1 MPLASSFAHW
11 VEHLQLTQ
19 RLSPPEFPI
28 VMNEQTAR
36 LTDIN
41 LMPTPISTVVT
52 GPEWPTRKGP
62 EARHFVREARHIHR
76 HPIQD
81 SWLTTGANIY
91 QTWTLFKSNGLHSTL
106 LPMPMR
112 ERLRP
117 SALSSFPSACAVKQY
132 SLFYDAA
139 VAAAEV
145 VHKILADTGFPT
157 IEVAFVE
164 SVITRSAR
172 LLSFDPILDDVP
184 ELRKPFTSTLGLAI
198 APRRY
203 PNIGGTAALY
213 YHLDQDTKRVVLLTC
228 AHVAHPLSVSPNKN
242 IHQQNHSVSGVSR
255 DTPQIL
261 ERFYHFQSAQRK
273 FSTLRDLQRHSKY
286 SQRLQTLSNGSFDAA
301 IEALKKDIEAFSHSV
316 PRWKS
321 ILARLGDPVE
331 GEDSDVTASRKRH
344 TLRVEDALERI
355 NKAKA
360 LHNELTQHHGTP
372 DQRIIGSVL
381 HSEST
386 QVSVKL
392 NGFSQDWALI
402 EIDDSKIDWPHFKG
416 NKIYIGGDLLPG
428 CMVNFCY
435 PEDGLL
441 QAYGVV
447 EDAEF
452 RNPQHLDIHNENCL
466 LVVRNGMKTGTT
478 FGRVNGLE
486 SFTRCDY
493 GDNNTHHTFIEFTV
507 YRYDHNHPSFSEP
520 GMGTSSG
527 SSPAAQA
534 LLEITYITP
543 YWWIEQ
549 QIKAK
554 FPQSSF
560 YEVVQ

>member
-1 MPLASSFAHW
+1 
-11 VEHLQLTQ
+11 
-19 RLSPPEFPI
+19 
-28 VMNEQTAR
+28 MNEQTAR
-36 LTDIN
+36 LTDN
-41 LMPTPISTVVT
+41 YPNDYTDFYGSGTPCIFKT

-76 HPIQD
+76 HHIQD
-81 SWLTTGANIY
+81 IQWTSLNPVAYANAGDAKA
-91 QTWTLFKSNGLHSTL
+91 FCSFV
-106 LPMPMR
+106 
-112 ERLRP
+112 
-117 SALSSFPSACAVKQY
+117 LSIGVKQY

-164 SVITRSAR
+164 SVVTRSAR

-184 ELRKPFTSTLGLAI
+184 QLWKPFTSNL
-198 APRRY
+198 
-203 PNIGGTAALY
+203 GGTAALY
-213 YHLDQDTKRVVLLTC
+213 YRLDQDTKRVVLLTC
-228 AHVAHPLSVSPNKN
+228 AHVAHPLSVSPNEN
-242 IHQQNHSVSGVSR
+242 IG
-255 DTPQIL
+255 QIPDEIL
-261 ERFYHFQSAQRK
+261 A
-273 FSTLRDLQRHSKY
+273 
-286 SQRLQTLSNGSFDAA
+286 LSNGSFDAA

-321 ILARLGDPVE
+321 IFARLGEPVE

-372 DQRIIGSVL
+372 DQRIPVTFRLVGWQIFGD
-381 HSEST
+381 T
-386 QVSVKL
+386 MYPQP
-392 NGFSQDWALI
+392 
-402 EIDDSKIDWPHFKG
+402 IDRPNYS
-416 NKIYIGGDLLPG
+416 
-428 CMVNFCY
+428 Y

-466 LVVRNGMKTGTT
+466 LVVKNGMKTGTT
-478 FGRVNGLE
+478 FGRVNSLE
-486 SFTRCDY
+486 SFTHCDY
-493 GDNNTHHTFIEFTV
+493 GDNNTHHTFIEFAV

-520 GMGTSSG
+520 GDLGSIILARDGHIVGLLTGGAGLTTST
-527 SSPAAQA
+527 
-534 LLEITYITP
+534 EITYITP

>member
-1 MPLASSFAHW
+1 
-11 VEHLQLTQ
+11 
-19 RLSPPEFPI
+19 
-28 VMNEQTAR
+28 MNEQTAR
-36 LTDIN
+36 LTDN
-41 LMPTPISTVVT
+41 YPNDYTDFYGSGTPCIFKT

-76 HPIQD
+76 HHIQD
-81 SWLTTGANIY
+81 IQWTSLNPVAYANAGDAKA
-91 QTWTLFKSNGLHSTL
+91 FCSFV
-106 LPMPMR
+106 
-112 ERLRP
+112 
-117 SALSSFPSACAVKQY
+117 LSIGVKQY

-164 SVITRSAR
+164 SVVRVFSRSGIPGPAGQVPVSTGQQQVTGQDVGGKIPAGQVTGMTRPG
-172 LLSFDPILDDVP
+172 LV
-184 ELRKPFTSTLGLAI
+184 KTLGQSLLALPGSSRSI
-198 APRRY
+198 PFSMMF
-203 PNIGGTAALY
+203 PNCGSRSPAISVLPSHPA
-213 YHLDQDTKRVVLLTC
+213 DNDTKRVVLLTC
-228 AHVAHPLSVSPNKN
+228 AHVAHPLSVSPNEN
-242 IHQQNHSVSGVSR
+242 IG
-255 DTPQIL
+255 QIPDEIL
-261 ERFYHFQSAQRK
+261 A
-273 FSTLRDLQRHSKY
+273 
-286 SQRLQTLSNGSFDAA
+286 LSNGSFDAA

-321 ILARLGDPVE
+321 IFARLGEPVE

-372 DQRIIGSVL
+372 DQRIPVTFRLVGWQIFGD
-381 HSEST
+381 T
-386 QVSVKL
+386 MYPQP
-392 NGFSQDWALI
+392 
-402 EIDDSKIDWPHFKG
+402 IDRPNYS
-416 NKIYIGGDLLPG
+416 
-428 CMVNFCY
+428 Y

-466 LVVRNGMKTGTT
+466 LVVKNGMKTGTT
-478 FGRVNGLE
+478 FGRVNSLE
-486 SFTRCDY
+486 SFTHCDY
-493 GDNNTHHTFIEFTV
+493 GDNNTHHTFIEFAV

-520 GMGTSSG
+520 GDLGSIILARDGHIVGLLTGGAGLTTST
-527 SSPAAQA
+527 
-534 LLEITYITP
+534 EITYITP

>member
-1 MPLASSFAHW
+1 
-11 VEHLQLTQ
+11 
-19 RLSPPEFPI
+19 
-28 VMNEQTAR
+28 MNEQTAR
-36 LTDIN
+36 LTDN
-41 LMPTPISTVVT
+41 YPNDYTDFYGSGTPCIFKT

-76 HPIQD
+76 HHIQD
-81 SWLTTGANIY
+81 IQWTSLNPVAYANAGDAKA
-91 QTWTLFKSNGLHSTL
+91 FCSFV
-106 LPMPMR
+106 
-112 ERLRP
+112 
-117 SALSSFPSACAVKQY
+117 LSIGVKQY

-164 SVITRSAR
+164 SVVTRSAR

-184 ELRKPFTSTLGLAI
+184 QLWKPFTSNL
-198 APRRY
+198 
-203 PNIGGTAALY
+203 GGTAALY
-213 YHLDQDTKRVVLLTC
+213 YRLDQDTKRVVLLTC
-228 AHVAHPLSVSPNKN
+228 AHVAHPLSVSPNEN
-242 IHQQNHSVSGVSR
+242 IG
-255 DTPQIL
+255 QIPDEIL
-261 ERFYHFQSAQRK
+261 A
-273 FSTLRDLQRHSKY
+273 
-286 SQRLQTLSNGSFDAA
+286 LSNGSFDAA

-321 ILARLGDPVE
+321 IFARLGEPVE

-372 DQRIIGSVL
+372 DQQ
-381 HSEST
+381 ST
-386 QVSVKL
+386 QVSVKP

-402 EIDDSKIDWPHFKG
+402 EIDDSKIDWPHLKG
-416 NKIYIGGDLLPG
+416 NKIYIAGDLSPG
-428 CMVNFCY
+428 WMADFCY

-466 LVVRNGMKTGTT
+466 LVVKNGMKTGTT
-478 FGRVNGLE
+478 FGRVNSLE
-486 SFTRCDY
+486 SFTHCDY
-493 GDNNTHHTFIEFTV
+493 GDNNTHHTFIEFAV

-520 GMGTSSG
+520 GDLGSIILARDGHIVGLLTGGAGLTTST
-527 SSPAAQA
+527 
-534 LLEITYITP
+534 EITYITP

>member
-1 MPLASSFAHW
+1 MARIKLERSSILSAPSNCKLK
-11 VEHLQLTQ
+11 VLLQSTGVTGDGHVTPQLHYADLETYGDANQ
-19 RLSPPEFPI
+19 AEERF
-28 VMNEQTAR
+28 NR
-36 LTDIN
+36 LTDFYGSG
-41 LMPTPISTVVT
+41 TPCIFKT

-62 EARHFVREARHIHR
+62 EARHFVQEARPIHR

-81 SWLTTGANIY
+81 IQWTSLNPVAYANAGEAKP
-91 QTWTLFKSNGLHSTL
+91 FC
-106 LPMPMR
+106 PFV
-112 ERLRP
+112 
-117 SALSSFPSACAVKQY
+117 LSI
-132 SLFYDAA
+132 
-139 VAAAEV
+139 AAAEV

-164 SVITRSAR
+164 SVATRSAK
-172 LLSFDPILDDVP
+172 LLSFDPILNDVP
-184 ELRKPFTSTLGLAI
+184 QLWKPFTSNL
-198 APRRY
+198 
-203 PNIGGTAALY
+203 GGTAALY
-213 YHLDQDTKRVVLLTC
+213 YRLDQDTKRVVLLTC
-228 AHVAHPLSVSPNKN
+228 AH
-242 IHQQNHSVSGVSR
+242 
-255 DTPQIL
+255 IL
-261 ERFYHFQSAQRK
+261 A
-273 FSTLRDLQRHSKY
+273 
-286 SQRLQTLSNGSFDAA
+286 LSNGSFDAA

-316 PRWKS
+316 PR
-321 ILARLGDPVE
+321 LGEPVE

-386 QVSVKL
+386 QVSVKP

-402 EIDDSKIDWPHFKG
+402 EIDDSKIDWPHLKG
-416 NKIYIGGDLLPG
+416 NKIYIGS
-428 CMVNFCY
+428 Y

-466 LVVRNGMKTGTT
+466 LVVKNGMKTGTT

-493 GDNNTHHTFIEFTV
+493 GDNNTHHTFIEFAV

-520 GMGTSSG
+520 GDLGSIVLARDGHIVGLLTGGAGLTTST
-527 SSPAAQA
+527 
-534 LLEITYITP
+534 EITYITP

-554 FPQSSF
+554 FSQSSF